1 MADPNELL
9 QALEAISPATCTY
22 QEWLAVGMGL
32 KEAGVPVTAWEQ
44 WSARD
49 GSRYHK
55 GECARKWESFR
66 GSPAPVT
73 ANSIF
78 KLARD
83 HGWTGPADVELD
95 WNDEIRVGPASGVEG
110 RVVDP
115 HWLDVPELAI
125 PDANAP
131 WDPAAQLIAYLRALF
146 EPADHV
152 AYVTESFMDKDKRR
166 PTKGCWDRT
175 AEQLIA
181 ELSTCGGD
189 LGRVLGDYDPEVGA
203 WICFNPV
210 DGEGRRDANITEYR
224 YALVESDEQDLD
236 RQAAIIHQMELP
248 LAALVYSGGKSIHAI
263 VKVDASDYAEYRKR
277 VDYLYNTCRK
287 NGLQIDQQN
296 RNPSRLSRMPGVLRN
311 GQKQCLLETNTGKSC
326 WQEWQDWIES
336 ATDDLPDTENMAD
349 SWDDLPPLADPL
361 IDGVLRQGHKMLLAG
376 PSKAGKS
383 FALIEL
389 CICIAEGKPW
399 LGRFGCAQGRVLYIN
414 LELDRASCLHRF
426 KDVYTALGYPPDHVG
441 RIDLWNLRGASVPMD
456 KLAPKLIRRAAKKDY
471 IAIVLDPIYKVITGD
486 ENSADQMAKFCNQ
499 FDLVCRELGCAVIYC
514 HHHSKGAQ
522 GGKRSMDRASGSG
535 VFARDPDAMLDMTEL
550 TPTDAIRKQ
559 LENRAACAACKAAL
573 DRRGLEDAYS
583 QDDALSRTRMLDICK
598 EQLSLADRRQLDAD
612 IEAATRRALAQTAW
626 RIEGTLREFARFDPV
641 NLWFD
646 YPVHKL
652 DTGLLEDLQPE
663 SDYKALGA
671 KGAAK
676 RWAGGKDTAAQKSKR
691 QLSEA
696 FEACMM
702 DGEVTVYSMAEY
714 LELKPRTVKTRLK
727 ADGGYWID
735 GEKVGRKEP
744 GCRG

>member
-1 MADPNELL
+1 MTDPNELQ
-9 QALEAISPATCTY
+9 QALDAISPGSCTY

-32 KEAGVPVTAWEQ
+32 KEAGMPVSVWER
-44 WSARD
+44 WSERD

-55 GECARKWESFR
+55 GECARKWDTFR

-83 HGWTGPADVELD
+83 HGWAGPTDKELD
-95 WNDEIRVGPASGVEG
+95 WNDEIHVTPSGEG
-110 RVVDP
+110 RIVDP

-125 PDANAP
+125 PAADAP
-131 WDPAAQLIAYLRALF
+131 WDPAAQLTAYLRALF

-210 DGEGRRDANITEYR
+210 DGQGRRDANITEYR

-236 RQAAIIHQMELP
+236 RQAAIIHQIELP

-296 RNPSRLSRMPGVLRN
+296 RNPSRLSRMPGILRN

-349 SWDDLPPLADPL
+349 SWNDLPPLADPL
-361 IDGVLRQGHKMLLAG
+361 IEGVLRQGHKMLLAG

-583 QDDALSRTRMLDICK
+583 QDDALSRARMLDICK

-663 SDYKALGA
+663 TEMQARGRA
-671 KGAAK
+671 GAAK
-676 RWAGGKDTAAQKSKR
+676 RWPGGKEGTAQKSKI
-691 QLSEA
+691 QLSDA
-696 FEACMM
+696 FEACTM
-702 DGEVTVYSMAEY
+702 DGEVTVYAMAEY
-714 LELKPRTVKTRLK
+714 LDLKPATVKKRLR

-744 GCRG
+744 GYKG